1 MPMKRKII
9 GFFTFFKKT
18 GNYAIF
24 RRIILSEGGQTD
36 ALNTKKERSKK
47 MTNETKKMLILIGMI
62 VYILSPVDCLPG
74 PVDDIIVAIAGIIT
88 SRRLS
93 APRGNDGE

>member
-1 MPMKRKII
+1 
-9 GFFTFFKKT
+9 
-18 GNYAIF
+18 
-24 RRIILSEGGQTD
+24 
-36 ALNTKKERSKK
+36 

-74 PVDDIIVAIAGIIT
+74 PVDDIIIAIAGIIT

-93 APRGNDGE
+93 APRGNGDE